1 MLTLA
6 MTVIY
11 NTSNNNNS
19 RIPKGKGIRLW
30 KVGQTHRQI
39 LPDPFLEQPYS
50 PRGWKVVFAWGGR
63 GRGKSTVRWA
73 QSFSVDNENSRDRP
87 GDVPATGYLT
97 PLTEYLERVEAVRFL

>member
-1 MLTLA
+1 MDWLTCEDPPNSVSLYSGKSEQVGHPALRNKYLWLSAAPYLSLSPVCPPVTHRKGFKRVTTEDKSSLVTLA

-39 LPDPFLEQPYS
+39 LPDPFL
-50 PRGWKVVFAWGGR
+50 
-63 GRGKSTVRWA
+63 
-73 QSFSVDNENSRDRP
+73 
-87 GDVPATGYLT
+87 
-97 PLTEYLERVEAVRFL
+97 